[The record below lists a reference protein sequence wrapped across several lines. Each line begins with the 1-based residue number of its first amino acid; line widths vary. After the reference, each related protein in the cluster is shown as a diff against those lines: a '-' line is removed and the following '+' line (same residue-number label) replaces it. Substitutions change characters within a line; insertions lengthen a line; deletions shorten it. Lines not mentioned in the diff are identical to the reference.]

1 MARAIVY
8 TEFGSPD
15 VLHEREVPDPL
26 ALRGE
31 AVVRIEAAGVNPID
45 AKLRS
50 ATRPSPPITE
60 PRGVGFDGAGVIESL
75 GSDVDGFAVGDRVA
89 IRDTV
94 GTYSSLLAVA
104 VDKLVAL
111 PDAVTAA
118 EGAAIGIPAGTA
130 YQSLRSLGV
139 GEGDVLLVHGGSGSV
154 GQAAVQFAVAWG
166 ATVIATASPARH
178 DQLRELGAVPVAYG
192 DGLLDRVREA
202 AAGTAAGAVTVA
214 LDCAGTDE
222 AIQVSLELVADRDR
236 IATIV
241 RGPDA
246 ASFGIRAFSGGSPE
260 PLTAQEQAWR
270 AEALPATVELLAAG
284 DFTIELG
291 PELPLA
297 EAARAHEL
305 VESGGSSGKIIL
317 IP

>member
-15 VLHEREVPDPL
+15 VLHLIEVPDPI
-26 ALRGE
+26 ALSGE

-50 ATRPSPPITE
+50 AKRPSPPITE
-60 PRGVGFDGAGVIESL
+60 PRGVGFDGAGVIESV
-75 GSDVDGFAVGDRVA
+75 GDGVAGFAVGDRVA

-94 GTYSSLLAVA
+94 GTYASHLSVS
-104 VDKLVAL
+104 VEKLVAL
-111 PDAVTAA
+111 PDSVTAA
-118 EGAAIGIPAGTA
+118 EGAGIGIPAGTA
-130 YQSLRSLGV
+130 FQALRSLGV
-139 GEGDVLLVHGGSGSV
+139 AQGDVVLVHGGSGSV

-178 DQLRELGAVPVAYG
+178 EQLRELGAVPVAYG
-192 DGLLDRVREA
+192 DGLLDRVRDA
-202 AAGTAAGAVTVA
+202 APDGVTVA

-222 AIQVSLELVADRDR
+222 AIEVSLELVADRDR

-246 ASFGIRAFSGGSPE
+246 ASFGISAFSGGSPE
-260 PLTAQEQAWR
+260 PLTAQELEWR
-270 AEALPATVELLAAG
+270 AEALAATVELLAAG
-284 DFTIELG
+284 DLTIELG
-291 PELPLA
+291 PAIPLA

-305 VESGGSSGKIIL
+305 VESGAASGKIVL
-317 IP
+317 VP

>member
-15 VLHEREVPDPL
+15 VLHLIEVPDPI
-26 ALRGE
+26 ALSGE

-50 ATRPSPPITE
+50 AKRPSPPITE
-60 PRGVGFDGAGVIESL
+60 PRGVGFDGAGVIDSV
-75 GSDVDGFAVGDRVA
+75 GDGVETFAVGDRVA

-94 GTYSSLLAVA
+94 GTYASHLAVS
-104 VDKLVAL
+104 VEKLVAL
-111 PDAVTAA
+111 PDSVTSA
-118 EGAAIGIPAGTA
+118 EGAGIGIPAGTA
-130 YQSLRSLGV
+130 FQALRSLGV
-139 GEGDVLLVHGGSGSV
+139 AQGDVVLVHGGSGSV

-166 ATVIATASPARH
+166 ATVVATASPARH
-178 DQLRELGAVPVAYG
+178 EQLRELGAIPVAYG
-192 DGLLDRVREA
+192 EGLLDRVRDA
-202 AAGTAAGAVTVA
+202 APDGVTVA

-222 AIQVSLELVADRDR
+222 AIEVSLELVADRDR

-260 PLTAQEQAWR
+260 PLTPQELEWR
-270 AEALPATVELLAAG
+270 AEALAATVDLLGTG

-297 EAARAHEL
+297 EAAQAHEL
-305 VESGGSSGKIIL
+305 VESGAASGKIVL
-317 IP
+317 VP

>member
-1 MARAIVY
+1 MASAIVY

-15 VLHEREVPDPL
+15 VLHLMEVPDPV
-26 ALRGE
+26 AVRGE
-31 AVVRIEAAGVNPID
+31 AVVRIEAAGANPID

-50 ATRPSPPITE
+50 GKRPSPPITE
-60 PRGVGFDGAGVIESL
+60 PRGVGFDGAGVVEVL
-75 GSDVDGFAVGDRVA
+75 GEGVDGLEVGDRVA

-94 GTYSSLLAVA
+94 GTYASALAVEA
-104 VDKLVAL
+104 DKLVKL

-130 YQSLRSLGV
+130 YQALRSLGV
-139 GEGDVLLVHGGSGSV
+139 TAGDVLLVHGGSGSV
-154 GQAAVQFAVAWG
+154 GQAAVQFAVAGG

-178 DQLRELGAVPVAYG
+178 EQLRELGAIPVAYG
-192 DGLLDRVREA
+192 DGLLDRVRA
-202 AAGTAAGAVTVA
+202 AAPSPVTVA

-222 AIQVSLELVADRDR
+222 AIETSLALVPDRDR

-246 ASFGIRAFSGGSPE
+246 ADFGIRAFSGGSPV
-260 PLTAQEQAWR
+260 PLTEQELAWR
-270 AEALPATVELLAAG
+270 AEALEKTVELLAAG

-305 VESGGSSGKIIL
+305 MESGAASGKIIL
-317 IP
+317 VP

>member
-15 VLHEREVPDPL
+15 VLHLIEIPDPI
-26 ALRGE
+26 ALSGE
-31 AVVRIEAAGVNPID
+31 AVVRIEAAGANPID

-50 ATRPSPPITE
+50 AKRPSPPITE
-60 PRGVGFDGAGVIESL
+60 PRAVGFDGAGVIESL
-75 GSDVDGFAVGDRVA
+75 GDDVDGFAVGDRVA

-94 GTYSSLLAVA
+94 GTYSSLLAVP
-104 VDKLVAL
+104 VEKLVAL
-111 PDAVTAA
+111 PDAVTSA
-118 EGAAIGIPAGTA
+118 EGAGIGIPAGTA
-130 YQSLRSLGV
+130 YQALRSLGV
-139 GEGDVLLVHGGSGSV
+139 ADGDVLLVHGGSGSV

-178 DQLRELGAVPVAYG
+178 DQLRELGAMPVAYG
-192 DGLLDRVREA
+192 DGLLERVREA
-202 AAGTAAGAVTVA
+202 APDGVTVA

-222 AIQVSLELVADRDR
+222 AIEVSLELVTDRDR
-236 IATIV
+236 VATIV

-246 ASFGIRAFSGGSPE
+246 ASFGIRAFSGGSPT
-260 PLTAQEQAWR
+260 PLTEQELAWR
-270 AEALPATVELLAAG
+270 AEALGATVELLATG
-284 DFTIELG
+284 DFVIELG

-297 EAARAHEL
+297 EAAQAHEL
-305 VESGGSSGKIIL
+305 MESGAASGKIVL